1 MRWPQRERR
10 EACFLSAMA
19 LVRLSGSGFLDLG
32 LLRARPS
39 YRAILLNDLVP
50 LARMAAAEMED
61 EEDKAAHSDSPHWRR
76 GAHTRREG
84 NTRASLDLTP
94 HLRLIIIK

>member
-61 EEDKAAHSDSPHWRR
+61 EEDKAAHSDSRTC
-76 GAHTRREG
+76 GAKAEG
-84 NTRASLDLTP
+84 GKHAGITALTP

>member
-61 EEDKAAHSDSPHWRR
+61 EEDKAAHSDSPHCARTR
-76 GAHTRREG
+76 GGRETRGHEIV
-84 NTRASLDLTP
+84 L
-94 HLRLIIIK
+94 KEQ